1 MEVVQMVGKLR
12 DLAQFLNL
20 IQNEMGYQWVVS
32 SNIYAQ
38 IVQKTA
44 KNIFST
50 VGLGVSTVEFTI
62 RKRDISLA
70 NALMFNGQ
78 HCFITNIAEHA
89 DSRNFYKVTTAAITP
104 KICSVQRRTAELDPI
119 YNRPILSENT
129 KITFPAC
136 VTEKYIKTAVEI
148 PQTNTE
154 QCLVLVT
161 PKAITL
167 KVGEQIMLEG
177 KVWRVVVPHELD
189 NWKNEY
195 EIIRNDDA

>member
-1 MEVVQMVGKLR
+1 MVGALR
-12 DLAQFLNL
+12 DLIQFLKLEQTENGF
-20 IQNEMGYQWVVS
+20 EWVS
-32 SNIYAQ
+32 QTNMFAQ
-38 IVQKTA
+38 VKQKTS

-50 VGLGVSTVEFTI
+50 VGLGVPTVEFTI
-62 RKRDISLA
+62 RNRHITLD
-70 NALMFNGQ
+70 NALMFKGQ
-78 HCFITNIAEHA
+78 HCFITNIEEHP

-104 KICSVQRRTAELDPI
+104 RICSVQRRTAELDPV
-119 YNRPILSENT
+119 YNRPILSDNT

-136 VTEKYIKTAVEI
+136 VTEKYIKTAVET

-154 QCLVLVT
+154 QCLVLVV

-167 KVGEQIMLEG
+167 KVGEQITLEG